1 MYLIA
6 ILFLV
11 FALFMLARVPRGYQA
26 IWLGFILL
34 AFGCC
39 IIGLLGYI
47 ARFGNYQLEGYLFP
61 LEQPGWTWRLL
72 TYFPPD
78 AFIRFRLWSM
88 MGFVVAVAGFAF
100 SYSVKKWRRTDYLT
114 AVSFLLIT
122 ACLLWK
128 YDPANLFRLYKAGAE
143 LLGAPEFREE
153 WELSLRTM
161 DALSMGAVALIL
173 TYSVAR
179 ILWLTKSS
187 SILQKRAQALG
198 VGIGCGILS
207 VFAIAL
213 FALGP
218 AGIFNA
224 YSMATTLL
232 PVIDYPIF
240 DTTYL
245 QALPFAGLAALGAVM
260 LSIFKYGF
268 LGTWRIGS
276 LNLDTQISMANR
288 AIRLALHT
296 FKNRFFAIQA
306 AMNLIVSELE
316 MINDKR
322 LDKIRRQIEWV
333 REICAEVLSHLDVLN
348 IQSGRLQVETTVL
361 SWNEIWREAKY
372 NCAGRLEDITVIS
385 DYTGEE
391 VYVWGDRRH
400 LVTVLENLLQ
410 NAIDAVKKQVNEPRI
425 QVTTGREYEWS
436 YIRITDN
443 GPGIPKKDLRK
454 IFRPFFSTKPSKT
467 NWGMGLA
474 YCHRVIKAHR
484 GFLNL
489 LTTPG
494 VGTTVEVVLR
504 CVEKIDIPSSSRQKK
519 PFLLRKNP
527 PGVNYLFRR

>member
-1 MYLIA
+1 VSLIA

-26 IWLGFILL
+26 IWLGIILFT
-34 AFGCC
+34 FGCC
-39 IIGLLGYI
+39 ILGLIGYI
-47 ARFGNYQLEGYLFP
+47 ARFGNYQLEGFIVP

-72 TYFPPD
+72 RYFSPD

-88 MGFVVAVAGFAF
+88 IGFVVAVVGFAF
-100 SYSVKKWRRTDYLT
+100 SYAVKKWKRVDY
-114 AVSFLLIT
+114 IT
-122 ACLLWK
+122 AGCFLIITVILLWK
-128 YDPANLFRLYKAGAE
+128 YDPVNLFRLYKTGAN
-143 LLGAPEFREE
+143 LLGAPELRKE
-153 WELSLRTM
+153 WEGSLRIR
-161 DALSMGAVALIL
+161 DALSLGAVTLIL
-173 TYSVAR
+173 SYSVIK
-179 ILWLTKSS
+179 ILWLLKSS

-207 VFAIAL
+207 VFSIVL

-224 YSMATTLL
+224 YSMSTTLL

-240 DTTYL
+240 DTAYL

-268 LGTWRIGS
+268 LGTWRIGP

-306 AMNLIVSELE
+306 TMNMVASELE
-316 MINDKR
+316 AVNDKK
-322 LDKIRRQIEWV
+322 LDKTRRQIEWV
-333 REICAEVLSHLDVLN
+333 REICAEVLTHLDILN
-348 IQSGRLQVETTVL
+348 IQSGRLQVETTIL
-361 SWNEIWREAKY
+361 SWNELWREAKH
-372 NCAGRLEDITVIS
+372 NCAGRLEDITIIS
-385 DYTGEE
+385 DYSGEE
-391 VYVWGDRRH
+391 VCVWGDRGH
-400 LVTVLENLLQ
+400 LVSVLENLLQ
-410 NAIDAVKKQVNEPRI
+410 NAADAVKKRANESRI

-436 YIRITDN
+436 YIRISDN

-454 IFRPFFSTKPSKT
+454 IFRPFFSTKPSKS

-494 VGTTVEVVLR
+494 EGTTVEVVLR
-504 CVEKIDIPSSSRQKK
+504 CVEKVDIPSLSQQKR

-527 PGVNYLFRR
+527 PGANRHFIG